1 MLQVARQTG
10 KVVNCA
16 GPEEIK
22 VARILAHCGFA
33 PADTPGELRNLSS
46 SYSRCR
52 TAPAVWLA
60 MQRVVDR
67 NSCET
72 VLKPGPPEAASIQG
86 QVPRRWMS

>member
-1 MLQVARQTG
+1 MLQMKRQTG

-33 PADTPGELRNLSS
+33 PADTPGELRDLSS

-60 MQRVVDR
+60 MQRVVER
-67 NSCET
+67 NPRET
-72 VLKPGPPEAASIQG
+72 VSKAGSPDGASIQG
-86 QVPRRWMS
+86 QMPRRWVS